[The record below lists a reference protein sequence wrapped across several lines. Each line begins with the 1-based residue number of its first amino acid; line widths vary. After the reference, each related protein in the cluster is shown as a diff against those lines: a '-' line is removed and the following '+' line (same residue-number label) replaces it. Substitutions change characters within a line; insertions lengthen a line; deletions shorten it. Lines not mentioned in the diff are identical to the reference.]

1 MLFEILQSPE
11 GAAAA
16 GTLALVAAAPPPLP
30 TFVPQGTPP
39 PTPGGGVG
47 GGGTGGG
54 GGGSVASGGGVLPGF
69 ALAVRNRFLMFVVV
83 SQNAPYVLLNELIT
97 IVALS
102 PCYCRMQPWQPKFHS
117 WRLDC
122 QAR

>member
-1 MLFEILQSPE
+1 MLLEILQSPE
-11 GAAAA
+11 GAAVA
-16 GTLALVAAAPPPLP
+16 GTLALVAAATPPLP

-39 PTPGGGVG
+39 PTPAGGVG

-54 GGGSVASGGGVLPGF
+54 GGGSVATGGGVLPGF

-83 SQNAPYVLLNELIT
+83 LQNPHFLLNESIT
-97 IVALS
+97 IIVLS
-102 PCYCRMQPWQPKFHS
+102 PCYCRMQQWQQKFRY

-122 QAR
+122 QGR

>member
-1 MLFEILQSPE
+1 MYCLSDLPEDIEAVEEMLLEILQSPE
-11 GAAAA
+11 GAAVA

-54 GGGSVASGGGVLPGF
+54 SVASGGGVLPGF
-69 ALAVRNRFLMFVVV
+69 ALAVRNIFLMSVVV
-83 SQNAPYVLLNELIT
+83 LQNISLCST
-97 IVALS
+97 
-102 PCYCRMQPWQPKFHS
+102 
-117 WRLDC
+117 
-122 QAR
+122 

>member
-1 MLFEILQSPE
+1 MEEMLFEILQSPE
-11 GAAAA
+11 GAAVA

-69 ALAVRNRFLMFVVV
+69 ALAVRNRFWMFMVVL
-83 SQNAPYVLLNELIT
+83 Q
-97 IVALS
+97 
-102 PCYCRMQPWQPKFHS
+102 KFHEILS
-117 WRLDC
+117 LLST
-122 QAR
+122 

>member
-69 ALAVRNRFLMFVVV
+69 ALAVRNIFLMFVVV
-83 SQNAPYVLLNELIT
+83 LQKIT
-97 IVALS
+97 SL
-102 PCYCRMQPWQPKFHS
+102 PKFTFL
-117 WRLDC
+117 RKALAKPLFYLL
-122 QAR
+122 QQINQVLKFL

>member
-1 MLFEILQSPE
+1 MYYLSDLPEDIEAVEEMLFEILQSPE

-54 GGGSVASGGGVLPGF
+54 GGGSVATGGGVLPGF

-83 SQNAPYVLLNELIT
+83 LQNPYFLLDELTT
-97 IVALS
+97 IIVLS
-102 PCYCRMQPWQPKFHS
+102 P
-117 WRLDC
+117 
-122 QAR
+122 